1 MNKQDGVYVSIEE
14 LLAFEASTR
23 QLAFGF
29 SRVANN
35 LLQGN
40 RPSRINGR
48 GGAFDQIRQYV
59 QGDDVRD
66 IDWNVT
72 ARMRGVP
79 YVRVF
84 NEERERPFYVLLDQT
99 SDMFFG
105 TRLQLKSVLAARLAA
120 QLLWMAHH
128 KKQPYGLVLLTET
141 QVECF
146 APRHH
151 RGHLIQLLTRIAS
164 GNQQLASSALET
176 QAPARLLNGL
186 QYLRQHIGSNA
197 LVAMLGD
204 FHLLEPQS
212 WRLIDEIAARAQT
225 LAMPVYD
232 GIVHHWPTHGQF
244 LATWGGIEAE
254 LKFATVQQRKHIAQ
268 RAQGN
273 LSALQLRL
281 EQAGVSASPVSTWLP
296 ADEQLRDA
304 LILSGAPS

>member
-1 MNKQDGVYVSIEE
+1 MGNQEGVYVSAED

-23 QLAFGF
+23 ELALGF
-29 SRVANN
+29 SRVASN

-40 RPSRINGR
+40 RPSRLNGR

-84 NEERERPFYVLLDQT
+84 NEERERPFYLLVDQT
-99 SDMFFG
+99 NDMFFG

-128 KKQPYGLVLLTET
+128 KKQPYGLVLLTEH

-146 APRHH
+146 VPRHH
-151 RGHLIQLLTRIAS
+151 RCHMIQLLSRIAS
-164 GNQQLASSALET
+164 ANKQLSSSAQET
-176 QAPARLLNGL
+176 EAPARTLTGL
-186 QYLRQHIGSNA
+186 QYLRQHLGSQA
-197 LVAMLGD
+197 LIALISD
-204 FHLLEPQS
+204 FHQFDPYCWQ
-212 WRLIDEIAARAQT
+212 LIDEIAAHART

-232 GIVHHWPTHGQF
+232 GIIHHWPTHGQF
-244 LATWGGIEAE
+244 LATWGGIQAE
-254 LKFATVQQRKHIAQ
+254 LKFATLQQRQHIAQ

-281 EQAGVSASPVSTWLP
+281 EQAGVSATPVSTWLP
-296 ADEQLRDA
+296 ADEQLQKA
-304 LILSGAPS
+304 LMLTGTPT